1 MKEHKKKQ
9 TENSIIT
16 ENSDSSEIENKDE
29 FSEFDKETAKELVK
43 KAEESKDAG
52 KNGKKQPFVKRGN
65 ADRNIY
71 RLLVAIIAVGVCLL
85 VVATVGMVGTV
96 FSIDT
101 DKETTTAAPSAQPQ
115 QTTVPAVVT
124 TAPENSPQNQGESF
138 SADGSGTSAPSTDGE
153 WLGFFNDS
161 LNKIKTQGPSFEK
174 SKQTA
179 VLDIEL
185 SNSLAQAY
193 VSVAKD
199 KFLSDETVKTNI
211 AKGDTA
217 SAAGAVSPDGASF
230 VSNLSLNDIKSIT
243 HSQDG
248 NGNYVIRVDMN
259 DATNPDSGSSY
270 AKIFQF
276 ITVDDVMNT
285 YAPNMNATVDRNNV
299 TVEFTGCYAEAVIS
313 PDGAVLSYATNVSAN
328 MILKDAKVSVVTTDL
343 NVTLKSNT
351 VYQNFVW

>member
-1 MKEHKKKQ
+1 MKEHKEKQ
-9 TENSIIT
+9 TENSVIT
-16 ENSDSSEIENKDE
+16 ENSDSSEIENTDE

-43 KAEESKDAG
+43 KAEDSKDAG

-124 TAPENSPQNQGESF
+124 TAPENSAQNQGESF
-138 SADGSGTSAPSTDGE
+138 SADGSGASAPSTDGE